1 MIIVIINI
9 QHAGAQDQEEISHSY
24 CFRFEGASLRTTRP
38 SVAYTEVKLSQE
50 GGKTTPT
57 TTTKPS
63 ISPATT
69 KPFAKTTKLPPAGP
83 FTTPV
88 PTTISRKGGE
98 WL

>member
-50 GGKTTPT
+50 GGKTT
-57 TTTKPS
+57 TTKPS

-69 KPFAKTTKLPPAGP
+69 KLFAKTTKLPPAGP
-83 FTTPV
+83 FTTSV

>member
-1 MIIVIINI
+1 MVF
-9 QHAGAQDQEEISHSY
+9 
-24 CFRFEGASLRTTRP
+24 FRFEGASLRTTRP

-50 GGKTTPT
+50 GGKTTTT
-57 TTTKPS
+57 TTTKPP

-83 FTTPV
+83 LTTSV